1 VAESGL
7 VTEPGFGVIV
17 NSILFN
23 TLVSLTAKVNL
34 LMKGVGPAV
43 WPVIVIVVSSASLEP
58 AKWEKAMKMAPMM
71 ITEYVFIGLVFCAFV
86 KRLAPGCQRRPCQV
100 QQKLQ

>member
-1 VAESGL
+1 VAESGR

-34 LMKGVGPAV
+34 LMKGVAPAV
-43 WPVIVIVVSSASLEP
+43 WPMIVIVVLSA
-58 AKWEKAMKMAPMM
+58 
-71 ITEYVFIGLVFCAFV
+71 
-86 KRLAPGCQRRPCQV
+86 
-100 QQKLQ
+100 